1 MYTGPYD
8 GGPTTALSGGAI
20 PTERATRG
28 SGGVRRVNGFPY
40 SLERIGQQRE
50 PLATELRRDGHTIGV
65 TERVE
70 ARDKDSLQ

>member
-28 SGGVRRVNGFPY
+28 WGGVRRVNGFLD

-50 PLATELRRDGHTIGV
+50 SLASERRRDDHTIGV
-65 TERVE
+65 TQRVE
-70 ARDKDSLQ
+70 ALDKNSLQ